1 MTEKPIKEAYRSIV
15 LPPDR
20 SRLIWSAIESEIPP
34 GEENITLK
42 RIRRPARLFLIAAVI
57 TVLLISTA
65 YAISG
70 IVHSTATH
78 IMKDTGEYTDLS
90 CIPEVERIAG
100 FPITLPEAFSGGYSF
115 SSLHLGGEA
124 AYDENNEVVK
134 EYYIIVATYIKAGK
148 PDLVLSLTPILDLP
162 GVHEK
167 PVPSSASIIGNT
179 EVRIFRDHYKL
190 VPEGYEKTPED
201 LSSEAAGHYYIS
213 FGSDEIE
220 ERDYVFFTLDLD
232 GVEYCAMLD
241 GAEPIPDEMLLSI
254 ANDLIAEHGRA

>member
-1 MTEKPIKEAYRSIV
+1 MTEKLIKEAYRSIE
-15 LPPDR
+15 LAPER
-20 SRLIWSAIESEIPP
+20 SRQIWSVIESESRP
-34 GEENITLK
+34 GEEKKIMK
-42 RIRRPARLFLIAAVI
+42 PIRRPVRLFLIAAVI
-57 TVLLISTA
+57 TVLLISSA

-78 IMKDTGEYTDLS
+78 SMKETGEYTDLS
-90 CIPEVERIAG
+90 CIPEVESVAG
-100 FPITLPEAFSGGYSF
+100 FPITLPETFSGGYSF

-124 AYDENNEVVK
+124 AYDENNEAIK
-134 EYYIIVATYIKAGK
+134 DYYIIMATYIKSGN

-179 EVRIFRDHYKL
+179 EVRIFRDHYKI

-201 LSSEAAGHYYIS
+201 LSSEASGHYYIS
-213 FGSDEIE
+213 FGSDQIE
-220 ERDYVFFTLDLD
+220 ERDYVFVCLDLD

-241 GAEPIPDEMLLSI
+241 SAESIPDEMLLGI
-254 ANDLIAEHGRA
+254 ADDLIVEHSKA